1 MKKFLLVATICL
13 SFLSCKKDDTTLKDS
28 STLRNKSAK
37 LTPSVWGCGSSNR
50 IFKSTNM
57 GISWTEPNPNSSAL
71 NVSVGKLGG
80 VWALGANGRVFR
92 YSSSVWIEPN
102 VSLVGVVSLSA
113 VSNMEAWIVMSNKNI
128 YKTTNGGQSWGQVAG
143 QANQIS
149 CGGSSNVWCLGDN
162 GNVYKYDFFGNTW
175 IHVISASG
183 VFQNNPVT
191 KLSAMVNDGVWL
203 ISQNYH
209 IYKKQDETLA
219 SPITEPN
226 PSASAYEIS
235 AADDLTA
242 FVIGGNNRIF
252 LSTNGGSS
260 WSEPNIYAGLMKIS
274 IGL

>member
-1 MKKFLLVATICL
+1 
-13 SFLSCKKDDTTLKDS
+13 
-28 STLRNKSAK
+28 
-37 LTPSVWGCGSSNR
+37 
-50 IFKSTNM
+50 
-57 GISWTEPNPNSSAL
+57 
-71 NVSVGKLGG
+71 
-80 VWALGANGRVFR
+80 
-92 YSSSVWIEPN
+92 
-102 VSLVGVVSLSA
+102 
-113 VSNMEAWIVMSNKNI
+113 
-128 YKTTNGGQSWGQVAG
+128 
-143 QANQIS
+143 
-149 CGGSSNVWCLGDN
+149 
-162 GNVYKYDFFGNTW
+162 
-175 IHVISASG
+175 
-183 VFQNNPVT
+183 VT